1 MRIIDWSSDVCSSD
15 LGFNSLKISYTTDAF
30 EVSSLTAYNTYSSR
44 LNVDNAHIGVPAV
57 HTLSVNPEKYRQ
69 FSQELRI
76 SSPADRAFSY
86 LVGGYYQYARTNF
99 EAFIHAAFLDP
110 VIASRVSPDVLPLL
124 SFPLDRKS
132 TRLNSSH

>member
-1 MRIIDWSSDVCSSD
+1 MAR
-15 LGFNSLKISYTTDAF
+15 LKTGFNSLKISYTTDAF

-76 SSPADRAFSY
+76 SSPADHAFSY
-86 LVGGYYQYARTNF
+86 LVRSEERRVGKECVSTCRSRWSQY
-99 EAFIHAAFLDP
+99 H
-110 VIASRVSPDVLPLL
+110 
-124 SFPLDRKS
+124 
-132 TRLNSSH
+132 

>member
-1 MRIIDWSSDVCSSD
+1 MAR
-15 LGFNSLKISYTTDAF
+15 LKTGFNSLKISYTTDAF

-86 LVGGYYQYARTNF
+86 LVGGYYQYVSTNF
-99 EAFIHAAFLDP
+99 EENGRAWVWGRAI
-110 VIASRVSPDVLPLL
+110 
-124 SFPLDRKS
+124 
-132 TRLNSSH
+132 